1 MGHFWKFL
9 VTNILAK
16 VSFCYLLAMWP
27 EWAFLKVL
35 GDKHSCKSSRNT
47 CWPLGLT
54 LRLLKLLYG
63 PQSVTAK
70 VKIFVK
76 TWKVNIESFWCN
88 NLFRSA
94 QNDHRTLIWSSSR
107 LINWIGKKRKRIFQ
121 RDWREKNGIGP
132 AEKKYWGSD
141 CRDLPRLHARGRF
154 KPCLGPGYFLLRLS
168 DCMMDTCMLLAVVR
182 VHEHWWPQLTPLGWE
197 WG

>member
-1 MGHFWKFL
+1 
-9 VTNILAK
+9 
-16 VSFCYLLAMWP
+16 MWP

-121 RDWREKNGIGP
+121 RDWREKMESGRLRKNIEVAIAETSPDFMREVGLNLALGLVISICSCQTAWWTP
-132 AEKKYWGSD
+132 ACCWLWWGSMSIGD
-141 CRDLPRLHARGRF
+141 P
-154 KPCLGPGYFLLRLS
+154 S
-168 DCMMDTCMLLAVVR
+168 
-182 VHEHWWPQLTPLGWE
+182 
-197 WG
+197 